1 MRRRFGTIWEDIKT
15 SLASMGVLG
24 KALVVGALM
33 YQFKD
38 EGLAIAQ
45 RHFLSEKEM
54 HKIVPE
60 MGPAMKVIAS
70 LRAAFLEPLELTDEY
85 WQRQIEALRKRVV
98 EYALMND
105 DVDLAMQVLRGYDR
119 KYRKGSQPQ
128 VSVTIQQRLP
138 YRSPVTGQVIDLD
151 TTPPELPE
159 GVEEG

>member
-1 MRRRFGTIWEDIKT
+1 
-15 SLASMGVLG
+15 
-24 KALVVGALM
+24 
-33 YQFKD
+33 
-38 EGLAIAQ
+38 
-45 RHFLSEKEM
+45 M

-85 WQRQIEALRKRVV
+85 WQRQIEALRKRVL
-98 EYALMND
+98 EYALASD
-105 DVDLAMQVLRGYDR
+105 DMDLAMQILRGYDR

-138 YRSPVTGQVIDLD
+138 YRSPVTGQVIDLE

-159 GVEEG
+159 GGEEG